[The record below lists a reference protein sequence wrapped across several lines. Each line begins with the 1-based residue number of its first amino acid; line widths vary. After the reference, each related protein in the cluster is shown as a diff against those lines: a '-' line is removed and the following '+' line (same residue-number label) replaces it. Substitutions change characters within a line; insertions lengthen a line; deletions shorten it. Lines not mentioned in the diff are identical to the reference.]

1 MTEFALSDLP
11 EFFLRFLMLSLLSV
25 GGAISTA
32 PEMHRYLVS
41 QNGWLENTEFTTSI
55 AIAQAAPGPNLL
67 FVAVLGYQVFGLV
80 GAAAA
85 LIGMLV
91 PSTLVT
97 LSASRW
103 GRRRRETLGVR
114 AFIYGLAPMTI
125 SLLMAAGAILAL
137 PFISQPDHRIGG
149 LLLIGL
155 SIVAMLKTKLAP
167 IWLIAAG
174 AVFGAL
180 GGV

>member
-1 MTEFALSDLP
+1 MTEFTSANLP

-32 PEMHRYLVS
+32 PEMHRYLVN
-41 QNGWLENTEFTTSI
+41 QRGWMEHSEFTTSI

-67 FVAVLGYQVFGLV
+67 FVAVLGYQVFGLI
-80 GAAAA
+80 GAAASM
-85 LIGMLV
+85 IGMLL
-91 PSTLVT
+91 PSTIVT
-97 LSASRW
+97 LAVSRW
-103 GRRRRETLGVR
+103 GRKRRDTPGVR
-114 AFIYGLAPMTI
+114 AFIHGLAPMTI
-125 SLLMAAGAILAL
+125 SLLMAAGSILAI
-137 PFISQPDHRIGG
+137 PFVQQPDHRLGG
-149 LLLIGL
+149 LLLIGFA
-155 SIVAMLKTKLAP
+155 IAMMLLTRVAP

>member
-41 QNGWLENTEFTTSI
+41 QNGWLDNTEFTTSI

-67 FVAVLGYQVFGLV
+67 FVAVLGYQVFGLI
-80 GAAAA
+80 GAAAS
-85 LIGMLV
+85 LIGMLL
-91 PSTLVT
+91 PSTLIT

-103 GRRRRETLGVR
+103 GHKRRDTLGVR
-114 AFIYGLAPMTI
+114 AFIHGLAPMTI
-125 SLLMAAGAILAL
+125 CLLVAAGSILAL
-137 PFISQPDHRIGG
+137 PFISQPDHRLGG
-149 LLLIGL
+149 MLLIVL
-155 SIVAMLKTKLAP
+155 TIAAMLTTKISP

-174 AVFGAL
+174 AAFGAL

>member
-1 MTEFALSDLP
+1 MSEFMLSDLP
-11 EFFLRFLMLSLLSV
+11 GLFMRFLALSLLSV

-41 QNGWLENTEFTTSI
+41 QNGWLDNTEFTTAI

-67 FVAVLGYQVFGLV
+67 FIAVLGYQVFGV
-80 GAAAA
+80 AGAAAA
-85 LIGMLV
+85 LIGMLL

-97 LSASRW
+97 LTASRW
-103 GRRRRETLGVR
+103 GQARRDTPGVR
-114 AFIYGLAPMTI
+114 AFVHGLAPMTI
-125 SLLMAAGAILAL
+125 SLLVAAGSILAL
-137 PFISQPDHRIGG
+137 PFINQPDHRLGG

-155 SIVAMLKTKLAP
+155 TIIAMLRTAIAP
-167 IWLIAAG
+167 IWLIAVG
-174 AVFGAL
+174 AVVGAL